1 MTNEVSDK
9 YSKWNALENEKSSMQ
24 GETCVGIKSAS
35 AVVGVFHVD
44 TQLVTV
50 ARHRAAFEE
59 HFSGPV
65 EVLFRSENEI
75 SAARRGR
82 LPFTLRRMPARDLMI
97 HLLKCFRRR
106 TRVGIPCLTRQH
118 KGVN

>member
-9 YSKWNALENEKSSMQ
+9 YSKWNALGNEKSSMPRELVSGLSQ
-24 GETCVGIKSAS
+24 HPWWFR
-35 AVVGVFHVD
+35 VFHVD

-50 ARHRAAFEE
+50 TRHRAAFEE

-82 LPFTLRRMPARDLMI
+82 LPFTLRRMPARELNDTLVKMLQTAHQSGHI
-97 HLLKCFRRR
+97 LLN
-106 TRVGIPCLTRQH
+106 PPA
-118 KGVN
+118 